1 MIELMLIQRGFA
13 SVISNIS
20 PILGGSNSK
29 EPVCQSGFMYK
40 NLMRTSLIETLGRPS
55 YLPSPTIF
63 FMAGTLTYMIS
74 SVQEF
79 SKEITTLGGDIST
92 KKTVTMAFSLIFLF
106 IILMFRINYGC
117 EEFGPL
123 LISTILGAIIGF
135 IIMQQNKW
143 LFGRESVNILNLPII
158 MSAAELGKPM
168 FVCGPT

>member
-1 MIELMLIQRGFA
+1 
-13 SVISNIS
+13 
-20 PILGGSNSK
+20 
-29 EPVCQSGFMYK
+29 
-40 NLMRTSLIETLGRPS
+40 
-55 YLPSPTIF
+55 
-63 FMAGTLTYMIS
+63 
-74 SVQEF
+74 
-79 SKEITTLGGDIST
+79 
-92 KKTVTMAFSLIFLF
+92 
-106 IILMFRINYGC
+106 MFRINYGC